1 MERGAERRLF
11 QPERAAEKLAGV
23 ACFAGGDLFRRA
35 GRDDPAAR
43 IPALGAKVDEI
54 IRALDN
60 IEIVLDHE
68 HGTAA
73 VA

>member
-1 MERGAERRLF
+1 MERRLF
-11 QPERAAEKLAGV
+11 QPERAAKKPAGI
-23 ACFAGGDLFRRA
+23 AGLAGGDLFRRA

-60 IEIVLDHE
+60 IEIVLNHE
-68 HGTAA
+68 YGAAA